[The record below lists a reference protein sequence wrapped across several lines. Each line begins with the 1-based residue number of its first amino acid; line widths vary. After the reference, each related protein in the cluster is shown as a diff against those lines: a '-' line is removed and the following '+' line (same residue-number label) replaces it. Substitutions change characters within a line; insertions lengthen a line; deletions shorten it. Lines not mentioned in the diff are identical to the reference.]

1 MSRSKRMR
9 SILSRVFTVVNLAA
23 GLAILPVFA
32 QPVTLNSKQLDQL
45 VGRIALYPDP
55 LLAQVMTA
63 STYWG
68 EIPDAARWAASPEPY
83 RWRGSLHLP
92 EPGKRLQ
99 LVGGLRVC
107 STQSHCGSIGPATS
121 PLKTR

>member
-1 MSRSKRMR
+1 MR

-63 STYWG
+63 STYWK
-68 EIPDAARWAASPEPY
+68 AR
-83 RWRGSLHLP
+83 
-92 EPGKRLQ
+92 
-99 LVGGLRVC
+99 LRRQC
-107 STQSHCGSIGPATS
+107 RAFPHNS
-121 PLKTR
+121 